1 MASPSRL
8 SIDSQS
14 SRHSDRSSPSSSNLS
29 DRSTSALIPVHESE
43 DEEQSFVIADEE
55 DIPEDVST
63 PGDDL
68 SPSVAFGY
76 FLSPHLKLGSMLV
89 LSSQAQLKLS
99 LPVLFVFAFLSA
111 FSRQIWFLLARYIRP
126 DLNEIVAEAVARG
139 RGKERQRS
147 IAKFLTS
154 VLSAVM
160 RILLATVYLKGAI
173 SCMEPLWP
181 SRLSF
186 IPSPLALSVIFLLVA
201 SPISLS
207 PMLASKR
214 LVYSNGVSNAL
225 YIVWLCII
233 IYAHAAGVLNTDN
246 VMVPQGQ
253 LLDDITAVAFA
264 FSSVSNLHIYSG
276 LASQRGTG
284 DRKERRYLSISS
296 ISFAA
301 TLVGACLILP
311 VLFPSVKSH
320 GEKESTEISSFVKAL
335 LATITAF
342 ILLLAIPPLIA
353 TSPAI
358 IMPFTLA
365 GVSRRTV
372 GKYAYLVV
380 LFLLSLLPRALEP
393 VLEDTAVLL
402 VLLSNYFLPALL
414 HIVVHIIRRPISI
427 LVDRPLLHHTSGV
440 VSDDE
445 EVGAFGYDR
454 ETEELL
460 LRKERALQ
468 RRRLGQRIIWDLGVW
483 ILLVPVGGGGMV
495 WAIGRLVH
503 AW

>member
-29 DRSTSALIPVHESE
+29 DHSTSALILVHESE
-43 DEEQSFVIADEE
+43 DEEQSFVIADGE

-89 LSSQAQLKLS
+89 LSSQAPLKLS
-99 LPVLFVFAFLSA
+99 IPVLLVFAFLSA
-111 FSRQIWFLLARYIRP
+111 FSRQIWFLSARYIRP

-147 IAKFLTS
+147 IAKALS
-154 VLSAVM
+154 CVLSAVM

-214 LVYSNGVSNAL
+214 LVYSTGVSNAL

-301 TLVGACLILP
+301 TLVGTCLILP

-335 LATITAF
+335 LATVTAF
-342 ILLLAIPPLIA
+342 ILLLAIPPLIT

-380 LFLLSLLPRALEP
+380 LFVLSLLPRALEP

-402 VLLSNYFLPALL
+402 VLLSTYFLPALL
-414 HIVVHIIRRPISI
+414 HIVVHIIRRPTSI

-468 RRRLGQRIIWDLGVW
+468 RRRLGRRIMWDLGVW
-483 ILLVPVGGGGMV
+483 ILLFPVGGGGMV